1 MAFVCSV
8 MVLRSSV
15 VLVVLQVLYDC
26 VLSVITMVIK
36 VRL

>member
-8 MVLRSSV
+8 MVLRLSV